1 MEDVFLLIKWS
12 EFGDLP
18 GGPVVESVPA
28 KAGTQVQSLVRE
40 LRSRILPMKE
50 MQEQLEQGGDRI
62 ASAF

>member
-40 LRSRILPMKE
+40 LRSHML
-50 MQEQLEQGGDRI
+50 QGN
-62 ASAF
+62 